1 MTFFHDSSRTA
12 LGLVLAATAIGLGG
26 CTELGT
32 LGASGNPYSINS
44 TVDASNQ
51 INALDDRLDATP
63 FTTGLQL
70 PTTGS
75 ATYYG
80 MAYMN
85 DTNAATDNTTDPVF
99 YYRLTQVNAS
109 FSGAGT
115 VSGVANN
122 FIDGNNN
129 LVGGELTFTSN
140 QIDRGTA
147 AEFTATVT
155 GSIQPDG
162 GGSQNFTGLQLNS
175 GFAGP
180 NAEFVAGSGTNTIVL
195 SDGAGGSE
203 AVGFTFGFIAEQ

>member
-1 MTFFHDSSRTA
+1 MTFSQNTSRTT
-12 LGLVLAATAIGLGG
+12 LGLVLTASAIGLGG

-32 LGASGNPYSINS
+32 LGATGNPYSINS

-63 FTTGLQL
+63 FTTGSQL

-99 YYRLTQVNAS
+99 YYGLTQVNAS

-129 LVGGELTFTSN
+129 LVDGELTFTSD

-147 AEFTATVT
+147 AEFTATVA
-155 GSIQPDG
+155 GSIEPAS
-162 GGSQNFTGLQLNS
+162 GGSQNFTGLQLDS

-180 NAEFVAGSGTNTIVL
+180 NAEFVAGSGTNTIL
-195 SDGAGGSE
+195 LNNGTQ
-203 AVGFTFGFIAEQ
+203 AVEFTFGFIAEQ